1 MIISGKQVQDVLKL
15 YADQGQKT
23 KSQAK
28 PQTTSSKRDEVVL
41 SPKAQEF
48 GQLLQKLKAMP
59 DVREEKTAALSK
71 QIESGEYRIEAKDIA
86 DKMIGRALADRLR

>member
-28 PQTTSSKRDEVVL
+28 TQPSGTKLDEVVL

-59 DVREEKTAALSK
+59 DVREERTAELAK
-71 QIESGEYRIEAKDIA
+71 QIESGEYRIDAKDIA